1 MPTSFTHSPSGQS
14 RLVFTVLTALFFTSV
29 LAATASAYS
38 NGACVNNGI
47 EGCNAQ
53 HPNNYKARLACANS
67 VVTQCAGHSHGGGG
81 NGVDSASNNF
91 TSSGNRERNR
101 ARIKSYK
108 PPQKLKF
115 KR

>member
-1 MPTSFTHSPSGQS
+1 MKASFTHSPSGQS
-14 RLVFTVLTALFFTSV
+14 RLVFTLLTALFFTSV
-29 LAATASAYS
+29 LAATASAHS

-67 VVTQCAGHSHGGGG
+67 VVTQCNGHSHGGG
-81 NGVDSASNNF
+81 NGVDSASNDY
-91 TSSGNRERNR
+91 TSSGTGDQNR
-101 ARIKSYK
+101 ALINSYK

>member
-1 MPTSFTHSPSGQS
+1 MTASFTQSSSAQS

-29 LAATASAYS
+29 LAATASAHS

-67 VVTQCAGHSHGGGG
+67 VVTQCSGHSHGGG
-81 NGVDSASNNF
+81 NGVDSASNDY
-91 TSSGNRERNR
+91 TSSGNRERNS
-101 ARIKSYK
+101 AIIKSYK
-108 PPQKLKF
+108 PRQKLKF